1 MGIVLIA
8 DRMIYEWEC
17 GRDSRPLIKGKDHVP
32 RSSSKKPTAVHNA
45 DCRTP
50 SVFSN
55 ETIYENF
62 AATIFFGNFF
72 YGKIDA
78 EKMCV
83 TFSKLFLSLSEI
95 IKAH

>member
-32 RSSSKKPTAVHNA
+32 RPSAKKPTAVHNT

-50 SVFSN
+50 RVFN
-55 ETIYENF
+55 ETIYENLV
-62 AATIFFGNFF
+62 ATVFCGNIF
-72 YGKIDA
+72 YGKIDL
-78 EKMCV
+78 EKVCV
-83 TFSKLFLSLSEI
+83 TFSELLNFK
-95 IKAH
+95 